1 MLRKILY
8 LSFLLG
14 LYNTSA
20 QAAFEETIYT
30 GLQFGQFTY
39 EDDFVEGN
47 PSALIFRVGGYL
59 AEGTAIEARFG
70 TGFSGYGD
78 SETFSGVEV
87 DFDVEPMLGLYGLY
101 HIGWGSNAS
110 VYGLAGLTV
119 GEVQLSALGAST
131 DTRGTHLSI
140 GIGLNIA
147 GLNFE
152 FTQYFHDKNF
162 DVTALSFGFVTNF

>member
-30 GLQFGQFTY
+30 GLQVGQFTY
-39 EDDFVEGN
+39 EDDFIEGS
-47 PSALIFRVGGYL
+47 PGGMVFRIGGYL
-59 AEGTAIEARFG
+59 DEGTAIEARFG
-70 TGFSGYGD
+70 TGFGGYGN
-78 SETFSGVEV
+78 SETFSGVEF

-119 GEVQLSALGAST
+119 GEVQVSALGLSS
-131 DTRGTHLSI
+131 DDRGTHLSV
-140 GIGLNIA
+140 GVGLNIA

-162 DVTALSFGFVTNF
+162 DVTAISFGFVTSF